1 MKFLHTWEEARAMA
15 ELVKKRGGVVVTTNG
30 CFDVL
35 HPGHVQY
42 LTEAR
47 AQGDV
52 LLVGLNSDTSVQ
64 KIKGPGRPL
73 NNENSRAIV
82 VGALK
87 CVDGVCIFNEDTP
100 LKWLE
105 MIRPDVHVKGGDYKV
120 EDLPEKKL
128 LDSWGGKI
136 HLAPHYPGHSTT
148 EFIKKSQGRS

>member
-47 AQGDV
+47 AQGDL
-52 LLVGLNSDTSVQ
+52 LLVGLNSDASVQ

-87 CVDGVCIFNEDTP
+87 CVARD
-100 LKWLE
+100 
-105 MIRPDVHVKGGDYKV
+105 
-120 EDLPEKKL
+120 
-128 LDSWGGKI
+128 
-136 HLAPHYPGHSTT
+136 HSTRCAC
-148 EFIKKSQGRS
+148 QGWRL